1 LPGACASR
9 LAARPRLHRGQHAKE
24 RCGLHA
30 PLPNILQRL
39 ADVLKACC
47 CDVCWQAHVALRPH
61 TRPGYRA
68 AGRGTQVAVVQ
79 FASEARVELPLQAA
93 ETAAFQACVSEMVRG
108 CLPCQVGLGLSALR
122 LRGVHGARMLRP
134 GHARLLAA
142 SCGGALPLPAGGRD
156 VMAQPGA
163 LSGGARAGP
172 HERWDQHR
180 AGAGL
185 RRAAAARRQR
195 GRRRGAR
202 ARAAH
207 RRAPGVLAACARP
220 CGPVTPGRRDRDGV
234 GQGCWALATPRFAT
248 PRVSSLRVHM
258 LGVLGL
264 WQREACWRERTCM
277 PGNAR
282 LARSC
287 RTA

>member
-1 LPGACASR
+1 MHAAER
-9 LAARPRLHRGQHAKE
+9 LARSPRSRGL
-24 RCGLHA
+24 G
-30 PLPNILQRL
+30 
-39 ADVLKACC
+39 
-47 CDVCWQAHVALRPH
+47 
-61 TRPGYRA
+61 RA
-68 AGRGTQVAVVQ
+68 AGRGAQVAVVQ

-93 ETAAFQACVSEMVRG
+93 ETAAFQACVAEMVRG
-108 CLPCQVGLGLSALR
+108 CVLCGIGLGLWFFAPISC
-122 LRGVHGARMLRP
+122 GVHGARMLRP

-156 VMAQPGA
+156 VKAQPGA

-185 RRAAAARRQR
+185 RRAAAARRQC

-207 RRAPGVLAACARP
+207 RWAPGVLAACARP
-220 CGPVTPGRRDRDGV
+220 CGPVTPGRRDRGGV
-234 GQGCWALATPRFAT
+234 GQGCWALATPRA
-248 PRVSSLRVHM
+248 SSLRVHM

-282 LARSC
+282 LARIC